1 VAESGTAPRNRSVRR
16 ALIGLLAVT
25 AIGAGVGLG
34 AYAAGAARDPGQVA
48 AASATPEPSAPPTPL
63 PTPSPTPTPT
73 PAPTP
78 TPSPTP
84 EPTPVLVPAPLT
96 GLPVSAEAAAQHPI
110 AVMIDDHRDARPQ
123 AGFNAASIVWQA
135 PAEAG
140 IPRYMLIFQSVVPGA
155 VGPVRSARQYFI
167 DWASEWQAVYVHVG
181 GAPNALA
188 TLRAKGRGQ
197 LVWNADEF
205 RYGGKYLW
213 RATDRS
219 APHNVMTDGEH
230 LRALTTAVGASDDP
244 ITPAWAFGPG
254 LSGEQRPVGTT
265 LTIHYPYETITY
277 RYDDVSN
284 TYQRFIDKSK
294 EPQVDAADGDVVA
307 PSNVV
312 ILRMRFGALN
322 DGHPNK
328 HRLDADDVGTGEAII
343 STNGRIIH
351 GSWSKASVSA
361 PTLLFDAEGAP
372 ISLTAG
378 QTFVQVVALSYT
390 YEVAEGTVP
399 GTGIRMR

>member
-1 VAESGTAPRNRSVRR
+1 VAESGTAPRNRSVRW
-16 ALIGLLAVT
+16 ALIGLLAVA

-34 AYAAGAARDPGQVA
+34 AYAAGAAQDPGQVA
-48 AASATPEPSAPPTPL
+48 AASATAEPSATPTPV

-73 PAPTP
+73 LAPTP

-96 GLPVSAEAAAQHPI
+96 GLPVSPEAAAQHPI

-140 IPRYMLIFQSVVPGA
+140 IPRYMLVFQDGLSA
-155 VGPVRSARQYFI
+155 LVGPVRSARQYFI
-167 DWASEWQAVYVHVG
+167 DWAAEWTAVYVHSG
-181 GAPNALA
+181 GAPGALA
-188 TLRAKGRGQ
+188 TLRSGGRGQ

-213 RATDRS
+213 RSTDRRP
-219 APHNVMTDGEH
+219 PHNVYTDGDN
-230 LRALTTAVGASDDP
+230 LRAMSAAVGAPDAA

-277 RYDDVSN
+277 RYDAVSN
-284 TYQRFIDKSK
+284 TYHRFIDKSK
-294 EPQVDAADGDVVA
+294 EPQVDAADGVVVA

-322 DGHPNK
+322 DGHPDK
-328 HRLDADDVGTGEAII
+328 HRLDADDVGIGEAII

-372 ISLTAG
+372 ITLTAG
-378 QTFVQVVALSYT
+378 QTFVQVIALSYT
-390 YEVAEGTVP
+390 YEVAEGAVP
-399 GTGIRMR
+399 GTGIRIR

>member
-1 VAESGTAPRNRSVRR
+1 MAESGNAPRNRSVRP
-16 ALIGLLAVT
+16 AVIGLLAVAT
-25 AIGAGVGLG
+25 IGTGVGLG
-34 AYAAGAARDPGQVA
+34 AYAAGAASDSGQVA
-48 AASATPEPSAPPTPL
+48 AASATAEPSATPTPV
-63 PTPSPTPTPT
+63 PTPSPTPT

-96 GLPVSAEAAAQHPI
+96 GLPVSPEAAAQHPI

-135 PAEAG
+135 PAEGG
-140 IPRYMLIFQSVVPGA
+140 IPRYMLVFQDGLSA
-155 VGPVRSARQYFI
+155 LVGPVRSARQYFI
-167 DWASEWQAVYVHVG
+167 DWAAEWTAVYVHSG
-181 GAPNALA
+181 GAPGALA
-188 TLRAKGRGQ
+188 TLRSKGRGQ

-205 RYGGKYLW
+205 RYGGRYLW
-213 RATDRS
+213 RSTDRR
-219 APHNVMTDGEH
+219 APHNVYSDGDN
-230 LRALTTAVGASDDP
+230 LRAMSATVGAPDGP

-277 RYDDVSN
+277 RYDAVSN
-284 TYQRFIDKSK
+284 TYHRFIDKSK
-294 EPQVDAADGDVVA
+294 EPQVDAADGVAVA

-322 DGHPNK
+322 DGHPDK

-343 STNGRIIH
+343 SKNGQIIH

-361 PTLLFDAEGAP
+361 PTLLFDAKGAP
-372 ISLTAG
+372 ITLTAG
-378 QTFVQVVALSYT
+378 QTFVQVIALSYT

-399 GTGIRMR
+399 GTGIRIR